1 MGPHP
6 RCSVSGHVSSVR
18 RRQPS
23 HGFQRRTCVQLG
35 IQQGCTALIVPDGMG
50 WRCKHCG
57 IQGEY
62 QTSDSTKCANFEH
75 VCCTFLVIICWILPA
90 ITLRGLVYCASCAI
104 AFAIAIAFAVAIAF
118 ALDSAIAFAIAS
130 AIAFAFA
137 IAIAIAFAFALA
149 IAFAMDSAIA
159 LATALAIASA
169 IAFAIASLRL

>member
-1 MGPHP
+1 MDP

-90 ITLRGLVYCASCAI
+90 ITLRGLVYCASCAFAI

-137 IAIAIAFAFALA
+137 IAIAIAFAFA

-169 IAFAIASLRL
+169 IAFAIASLR